1 MIRFNF
7 SVRNGKRWNP
17 YAVITL
23 ISFLPP
29 SLSRDRRY
37 ALGNRTTEAS
47 RTQFITLLNNQL
59 SKATGLFSSDPLPH
73 SGEILFTGM
82 FRAISTAR
90 LHGSPRLHLR
100 PIDVVVCDGPLARSN
115 LGDGFVL
122 RCFQHL
128 SKPDAATRRCP
139 SAGQPAHRRS
149 VQHGP
154 LVLVPDL
161 RKSQR
166 PQQIETELS
175 HDVLNPARVPL

>member
-1 MIRFNF
+1 MEPLCCHHLNLF
-7 SVRNGKRWNP
+7 S
-17 YAVITL
+17 
-23 ISFLPP
+23 PP

-37 ALGNRTTEAS
+37 ALGNRTTEAWKTPYQLS
-47 RTQFITLLNNQL
+47 RTTCPQ
-59 SKATGLFSSDPLPH
+59 KPALFVSSPPFPE
-73 SGEILFTGM
+73 EISFTGM

-90 LHGSPRLHLR
+90 LHGSPRFHLR

-128 SKPDAATRRCP
+128 SEPDAATRRCP
-139 SAGQPAHRRS
+139 SAGQPVHRRS

>member
-1 MIRFNF
+1 MEPLCCHHLNVFF
-7 SVRNGKRWNP
+7 P
-17 YAVITL
+17 ATL
-23 ISFLPP
+23 RGDGLEKT
-29 SLSRDRRY
+29 
-37 ALGNRTTEAS
+37 TTEAAGDFAKHPS
-47 RTQFITLLNNQL
+47 QRRLAWPVSFFFRNV
-59 SKATGLFSSDPLPH
+59 
-73 SGEILFTGM
+73 
-82 FRAISTAR
+82 RAISTAR
-90 LHGSPRLHLR
+90 LNMSPCLHLR
-100 PIDVVVCDGPLARSN
+100 PIDVVVCDGPVTRSY
-115 LGDGFVL
+115 LGAGFVL

-128 SKPDAATRRCP
+128 SYPDAATRRCP